1 MKKMSKNLKNKL
13 KRNYIYDFDL
23 SYDREALFEEVK
35 NTKISPFFSN
45 NPNKDSWFC
54 APSTLLR
61 GEIKNLD
68 TPEMKSIIN
77 QLDKLTNAKDIR
89 PVFVFQEKG
98 TSVPSHLDLIKG
110 KVINKCS
117 VNIQLKEKVGPVDF
131 GWVDAD
137 DPTVKSLYIDE
148 DGNPRYEHDGPIHTY
163 YCALLN
169 TKKMHG
175 VPAFDE
181 EDRVFVKF
189 NIYDVSYE
197 DALNNYLKNKNA
209 VI

>member
-1 MKKMSKNLKNKL
+1 MSKNL

-23 SYDREALFEEVK
+23 SYNQKALFEEVK
-35 NTKISPFFSN
+35 NTKTSPYVED

-54 APSTLLR
+54 APSTWFM

-77 QLDKLTNAKDIR
+77 QLNKLTNAKDIR

-98 TSVPSHLDLIKG
+98 TSVPSHLDVRKG
-110 KVINKCS
+110 YGEVHNEDINKCS
-117 VNIQLKEKVGPVDF
+117 VNIQLKEKVGPVSF

-137 DPTVKSLYIDE
+137 DLTVKSLYVDE
-148 DGNPRYEHDGPIHTY
+148 DGNSRYEHDGPIHTY

-169 TKKMHG
+169 TQKMHG

-181 EDRVFVKF
+181 DRVFIKF
-189 NIYDVSYE
+189 NIYDISYE
-197 DALNNYLKNKNA
+197 DALNNYLKNKNNES
-209 VI
+209 